1 MNKLNNKGFSLVEL
15 MVTFVLV
22 SIISALL
29 FQIIVSTKEMK
40 KKSDIKTNIIL
51 SKSNL
56 SKLINDDISTC
67 GKLTGADVG
76 VTNNN
81 ELTLSFLFGDD
92 GDEKCNPKKLIVN
105 SNQLTYG
112 DYIATFPETTS
123 IIKNEENYFEQ
134 FNDNNFK
141 YFKITLHD
149 KLLDENYSID
159 ILSVN
164 NE

>member
-112 DYIATFPETTS
+112 DYIA
-123 IIKNEENYFEQ
+123 NYFEQ